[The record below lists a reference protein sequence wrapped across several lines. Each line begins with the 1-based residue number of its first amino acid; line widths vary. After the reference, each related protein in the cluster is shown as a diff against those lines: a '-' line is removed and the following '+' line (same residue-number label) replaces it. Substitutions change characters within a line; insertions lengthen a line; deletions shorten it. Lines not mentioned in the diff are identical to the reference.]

1 MASLLSHSIA
11 DSRGSTA
18 VEFAFVAPILFVL
31 LFGIVGFG
39 AVISVD
45 NGLQQLVAEAA
56 RASVAGL
63 TDAERK
69 QLAQASVAANAPSY
83 PFIDPTKLGLS
94 TADPTA
100 SSFQVTVS
108 YDMSGLFAYRL
119 LPGIRLPAAAVT
131 RSAVVQR
138 GGF

>member
-1 MASLLSHSIA
+1 MMPHLPRLIH
-11 DSRGSTA
+11 DRRGSAA
-18 VEFAFVAPILFVL
+18 VEFAFVMPIVLVL
-31 LFGIVGFG
+31 LFGIVAFG
-39 AVISVD
+39 AVVSVD

-63 TDAERK
+63 TDTERK
-69 QLAQASVAANAPSY
+69 QLAQASVTANAPSY
-83 PFIDPTKLGLS
+83 PFIDPTKLGLA
-94 TADPTA
+94 TADPSS
-100 SSFQVTVS
+100 SSFQVTVT

-119 LPGIRLPAAAVT
+119 LSGLPLPAAAVK

>member
-1 MASLLSHSIA
+1 MPPHLSRLIL
-11 DSRGSTA
+11 DRRGATA
-18 VEFAFVAPILFVL
+18 VEFALVAPMLFLV

-39 AVISVD
+39 AVISIQ

-63 TDAERK
+63 SDAERK
-69 QLAQASVAANAPSY
+69 QLAQVYVNNNASGY
-83 PFIDPTKLGLS
+83 PFIDPTKIVLS
-94 TADPTA
+94 TGNPSV
-100 SSFQVTVS
+100 SSFMVTVH
-108 YDMSGLFAYRL
+108 YDMSGLFAYNL
-119 LPGIRLPAAAVT
+119 MSSLPLPGTAVT

>member
-1 MASLLSHSIA
+1 MPPHLSRLIL
-11 DSRGSTA
+11 DRRGATA
-18 VEFAFVAPILFVL
+18 VEFALVAPMLFLV

-39 AVISVD
+39 AVISIQ

-63 TDAERK
+63 SDPERK
-69 QLAQASVAANAPSY
+69 QLAQAAVTANIGSY
-83 PFIDPTKLGLS
+83 PFIDPTKVALS
-94 TADPTA
+94 TSDPTV
-100 SSFQVTVS
+100 SSFMVTVH
-108 YDMSGLFAYRL
+108 YDMSGLFAYGL
-119 LPGIRLPAAAVT
+119 MSSLPLPNSAVT

>member
-1 MASLLSHSIA
+1 MPPRLSRLILNQSGA
-11 DSRGSTA
+11 TA
-18 VEFAFVAPILFVL
+18 VEFALVAPMLIIV

-39 AVISVD
+39 AVISIQ

-63 TDAERK
+63 SDPERK
-69 QLAQASVAANAPSY
+69 QLAQAVVTANVGSY
-83 PFIDPTKLGLS
+83 PFIDPTKVVLS
-94 TADPTA
+94 TSAPTVN
-100 SSFQVTVS
+100 SFMVTVR
-108 YDMSGLFAYRL
+108 YDMSGLFAYSML
-119 LPGIRLPAAAVT
+119 SSLPLPNPAVT